1 MVISGTGDTFPV
13 KLTGC
18 LQRAKSC
25 VVLTGAGI
33 SAESGVP
40 TFRDPDTGLWS
51 TFNLEEL
58 ATPEGFMKNPRKVWE
73 WYQYRREIIK
83 GVKPNPGHYALVE
96 LEDYYEEFWLIT
108 QNIDGLHALAG
119 SKNILELHGNI
130 HRNKCFNEGTIIPV
144 PYTDTGKDLPE
155 GNESPPRCPKCQGF
169 IRPDIVWFN
178 ELLPEYE
185 LGKAD
190 EVSSKCDIF
199 ISAGTSAIVYPAADL
214 PLIAKRAGAYVIE
227 INVEETAI
235 SPYVDITILGKTGII
250 LPRLVQLLKDPADA
264 QV

>member
-1 MVISGTGDTFPV
+1 MSISGVSDTLPAELV
-13 KLTGC
+13 NSLRT
-18 LQRAKSC
+18 AKSC

-40 TFRDPDTGLWS
+40 TFRDANTGLWS

-58 ATPEGFMKNPRKVWE
+58 ATPEGFMKNPKKVWE
-73 WYQYRREIIK
+73 WYQHRREIMK
-83 GVKPNPGHYALVE
+83 DVKPNPGHYALAQ
-96 LEDYYEEFWLIT
+96 LEDYYNEGFWLIT

-130 HRNKCFNEGTIIPV
+130 HRNKCFEEGTII
-144 PYTDTGKDLPE
+144 KDLPE
-155 GNESPPRCPKCQGF
+155 GDESPPRCPNCHGL
-169 IRPDIVWFN
+169 IRPDVVWFN

-185 LGKAD
+185 RTKAN
-190 EVSSKCDIF
+190 EASARCDVF

-227 INVEETAI
+227 VNIEETPI
-235 SPYVDITILGKTGII
+235 STYMDATILGKTGTV
-250 LPRLVQLLKDPADA
+250 LPRLVELLKTPL
-264 QV
+264 